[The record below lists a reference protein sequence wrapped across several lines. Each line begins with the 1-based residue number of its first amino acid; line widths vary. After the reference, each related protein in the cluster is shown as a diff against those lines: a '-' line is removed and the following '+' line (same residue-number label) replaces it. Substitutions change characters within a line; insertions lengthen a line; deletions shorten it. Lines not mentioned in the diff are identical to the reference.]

1 MCGGLPQRTHS
12 RIAKFNACMALRNN
26 AAPMRRAK
34 LARSSTS
41 AKLLDKILRGWMFI
55 VVRRRVGVSFARCL
69 ARKET
74 TRLALAA
81 LAAWRLQVALDLQQS
96 ACEMFVSGES
106 SRLQTFT
113 ALCALRRSIVRRFYS
128 VFDLWHQTAR
138 QERCVRRLCS
148 VQVPAMDSGLQYR
161 VLLKTHAWGA
171 ENDRALRRQLRHD
184 VAALIAHHCMP
195 NGGSGRK
202 FPRALARVEEQ
213 VRVGSVLHL
222 VGAEAEEY
230 VKQSEEHE
238 RNGAKQ
244 VPGHLADLRQPLRR
258 FVSLIDYWTVACGA
272 FVRTA
277 QKESE
282 RN

>member
-1 MCGGLPQRTHS
+1 MPPRHSTFSRVYAIRIPDMCGGLPQRAQS
-12 RIAKFNACMALRNN
+12 RIAQFNACMALRNN

-34 LARSSTS
+34 LAKISTS
-41 AKLLDKILRGWMFI
+41 AKLLDGILRGWTFI

-74 TRLALAA
+74 RRSALAA

-96 ACEMFVSGES
+96 ACEMFVSRES

-148 VQVPAMDSGLQYR
+148 VQVPAMDSGLHYR
-161 VLLKTHAWGA
+161 VLLKIQAWGA
-171 ENDRALRRQLRHD
+171 GNDRALRRQLRHD
-184 VAALIAHHCMP
+184 VAALITHHCMT
-195 NGGSGRK
+195 NGGSKHK
-202 FPRALARVEEQ
+202 FPRALACVEEQ

-230 VKQSEEHE
+230 MKQSEEEE
-238 RNGAKQ
+238 RNVAKL

-258 FVSLIDYWTVACGA
+258 
-272 FVRTA
+272 
-277 QKESE
+277 
-282 RN
+282 